1 MQRSFSS
8 FVEARL
14 QKWASQEIIE
24 HMEHVKQQNNQNFKR
39 KSLLVILVI

>member
-24 HMEHVKQQNNQNFKR
+24 HMEHVKCETAKQPKLQYIVYL
-39 KSLLVILVI
+39 SYL